1 MVEQN
6 ITVRYPRK
14 GNSQLELFRCKIRN
28 LSLLVTF
35 ASTHYCCIVAGRE
48 YHLWSYNFFSSHLVK
63 WCFIIIY
70 IYIYIMQYDIC
81 IYLYIFIYTIS
92 YYVDFFHPQVIFFWT
107 VLGVRDPWAF
117 PGHHAFT
124 NAMTAAQIV
133 ERRHKEGKTKLY
145 LGVSSRSLTV
155 RLLKKKLPFSPGVK
169 I

>member
-1 MVEQN
+1 ML
-6 ITVRYPRK
+6 I
-14 GNSQLELFRCKIRN
+14 
-28 LSLLVTF
+28 
-35 ASTHYCCIVAGRE
+35 
-48 YHLWSYNFFSSHLVK
+48 FF
-63 WCFIIIY
+63 
-70 IYIYIMQYDIC
+70 D
-81 IYLYIFIYTIS
+81 
-92 YYVDFFHPQVIFFWT
+92 PQVIFFWT

-145 LGVSSRSLTV
+145 LGVSSRSFTV